1 MPFRFSAGA
10 QIKSGRIAVQDD
22 SFAICQIRQ
31 LVSNFAYF
39 SKVSFGT
46 LFGDI
51 GSDGHLFLQNR
62 EGENLGVY
70 KV

>member
-1 MPFRFSAGA
+1 MLGLLYHSLDQFCAGA
-10 QIKSGRIAVQDD
+10 QDCCLG
-22 SFAICQIRQ
+22 FAICQIRQ
-31 LVSNFAYF
+31 LLSTFEYF